1 MIFFTKN
8 ALSALP
14 CPRSPFLICFVLFFI
29 PRSPF
34 LILVTSTA
42 GMADNAFAWGSY
54 DSHKGNQSLRSNLS

>member
-42 GMADNAFAWGSY
+42 GMADNAFA
-54 DSHKGNQSLRSNLS
+54 